1 DTTPSRSLPTGDAM
15 KRYGFSRYTGKRIQ
29 LAGVHCRVSVGNP
42 AHLPFACSVVRR
54 RHVDRRTDK
63 IFLDQLYSIPPGDIF
78 QLANRI
84 VFWID
89 GYTALGTAK
98 RHINDGTFVG
108 HQCGKSHH
116 LVFIDHIAVTD
127 TTLGW
132 RHVL

>member
-1 DTTPSRSLPTGDAM
+1 
-15 KRYGFSRYTGKRIQ
+15 
-29 LAGVHCRVSVGNP
+29 
-42 AHLPFACSVVRR
+42 
-54 RHVDRRTDK
+54 
-63 IFLDQLYSIPPGDIF
+63 
-78 QLANRI
+78 
-84 VFWID
+84 FWID

-132 RHVL
+132 RHVLRVLHTPSVDNLQVITPPERETESVNTVANLDLVQQPLGMFGELRCMVKERGYIIEKMVFCYRLSH